1 MWIFRYLHKLLQY
14 SYIPQS
20 DTTTEWHRQPGMLM
34 FVYLLYY
41 CYHHH
46 QSNLY
51 LSALHYV
58 YAPTSHFDWQTDFC
72 MSEITGVKM
81 MPPSS
86 SVCRLPAMFSYNPMG
101 SLGIAWTVC
110 NPRWLISTPLQWH
123 HKHTL
128 KIHSVIT
135 APRLLCGLPLAYRLH
150 LGGPNFHTHWPSH
163 PVNCQPLTIAVILT
177 CRHFILGINQTNLK
191 WAFCCPRNT
200 KATVV
205 GIVWKT

>member
-41 CYHHH
+41 CYHHR

-128 KIHSVIT
+128 KILGHYCSSLTLWASPCLPSSSWWPQLSHALAIT
-135 APRLLCGLPLAYRLH
+135 SCQLP
-150 LGGPNFHTHWPSH
+150 
-163 PVNCQPLTIAVILT
+163 TINHRSDFDV
-177 CRHFILGINQTNLK
+177 
-191 WAFCCPRNT
+191 
-200 KATVV
+200 
-205 GIVWKT
+205 